1 MRIKDLKDVEKKQS
15 NLKINSF
22 QKGNSMTI
30 LSMGENMQRIQS
42 KEAKNLSHKV
52 SLKLMEELLTLI
64 QAMKMIT
71 LEEKAKQDKNKQ
83 DMQLMMLYQKEIL
96 LEIALIKM
104 LTQLK
109 RAKEEK
115 SISHRIIFKVEVNLK
130 VALPTLMIIMEV
142 MVNKQVIEILEVDL
156 YSTVYFYPILFL

>member
-1 MRIKDLKDVEKKQS
+1 MRIKDFKDVEKKQS
-15 NLKINSF
+15 HLKINSF

-52 SLKLMEELLTLI
+52 SLKLMVEYLTLI

-115 SISHRIIFKVEVNLK
+115 SISHRTIFKVELNLK
-130 VALPTLMIIMEV
+130 VVLPILMIIMEV
-142 MVNKQVIEILEVDL
+142 MVNKQVIEIFEVDL
-156 YSTVYFYPILFL
+156 YSTLYFYQILFL